1 MSITIFSATSVSVRR
16 GVAQDHND
24 SKIITVALVVMKKKV
39 CKLCLKYMAGVG
51 LTTLPYS

>member
-1 MSITIFSATSVSVRR
+1 MSITIFSATSVSVRET
-16 GVAQDHND
+16 AQDHND